1 MEYCGSEEKNSSRFA
16 FSMLHLFFS
25 NGIINY
31 NGLLVQTKELKSEVV
46 TMDKK
51 EQIKIIQ
58 EDFKNAQSI
67 LTAIGDETRQVILM
81 VLMES
86 DCKTGMRVGEITEKT
101 HLSRPAVSHQLK
113 ILKDI
118 GIVRMR
124 EEGTKNYYYI
134 NVSEKLNIL
143 KKLVL
148 DIEDLVKEL

>member
-1 MEYCGSEEKNSSRFA
+1 MK
-16 FSMLHLFFS
+16 
-25 NGIINY
+25 
-31 NGLLVQTKELKSEVV
+31 
-46 TMDKK
+46 KK
-51 EQIKIIQ
+51 EQIEKIQ

-67 LTAIGDETRQVILM
+67 LTAIGDETRQIILL

-86 DCKTGMRVGEITEKT
+86 DCKNGMRVGEITAKT

-118 GIVRMR
+118 EIVKMR
-124 EEGTKNYYYI
+124 KEGTKNYYYV

-148 DIEDLVKEL
+148 DIEHLMKELN